1 VTSRQTVTV
10 AGPVGPLAVDV
21 NGAAAEGAVVL
32 IHPINTS
39 AAVWAP
45 VTALLDGPTVA
56 LDLRGH
62 GRSVL
67 AGPYTIEG
75 GWLDDLLAVLD
86 ALDLNGV
93 HLVGGSLGGSIALAV
108 AALHPDR
115 VRSVT
120 TFGSTLGVNAP
131 AEVIDAMVDALE
143 MKGTTAYFADL
154 APQIVGSA
162 HRDDERLLAAVRSAI
177 GDRDPAVVAG
187 ILRGAF
193 TADIR
198 HLAGKVTVPVIAA
211 TGTEDPTCPPEMT
224 VEIAA
229 VTGGTAVQLPGL
241 GHLPMLE
248 APDQVAALIKQ
259 NLAAA

>member
-1 VTSRQTVTV
+1 VVWQ
-10 AGPVGPLAVDV
+10 PV
-21 NGAAAEGAVVL
+21 
-32 IHPINTS
+32 I
-39 AAVWAP
+39 
-45 VTALLDGPTVA
+45 ALLDQSAVA

-67 AGPYTIEG
+67 SGPYTIEG

-86 ALDLNGV
+86 ALDLHGV
-93 HLVGGSLGGSIALAV
+93 HLVGGSLGGSIALAA

-131 AEVIDAMVDALE
+131 NEVIEAMVDSLRV
-143 MKGTTAYFADL
+143 KGTTAYFADL

-162 HRDDERLLAAVRSAI
+162 SRGDDRVLAAVRAAI
-177 GDRDPAVVAG
+177 GERDAAVVAD

-193 TADIR
+193 SADIR
-198 HLAGKVTVPVIAA
+198 HLAGKVSLPVIAA
-211 TGTEDPTCPPEMT
+211 AGTEDPTCPPDMA

-229 VTGGTAVQLPGL
+229 VTGGTAVQLPGV

-248 APDQVAALIKQ
+248 APEQVAALIAA
-259 NLAAA
+259 NLAAAA